1 MTRTRASVLFAG
13 VALFDFVIGQ
23 LQRLAGIETQLVSIV
38 PILLLVIALL
48 TLLLS
53 TKTIVVYGSVIVML
67 LLIVTGIDL
76 LNASLSGTSKVLSLC
91 GALSVAGA
99 LVYLLKAVARS
110 TWMQSRRYT
119 PTSDDPWVSLDKGID
134 PTVESGK
141 EGS

>member
-1 MTRTRASVLFAG
+1 MTRSRASVLFAG
-13 VALFDFVIGQ
+13 VAIFDFVIEQ
-23 LQRLAGIETQLVSIV
+23 LQRLTGIQSEIVSIV
-38 PILLLVIALL
+38 PVLLLVIALL
-48 TLLLS
+48 TLILS
-53 TKTIVVYGSVIVML
+53 SKTIVVYGSVIVMVL
-67 LLIVTGIDL
+67 IIVTGIDL
-76 LNASLSGTSKVLSLC
+76 LNTSLGGTSKVLSLC
-91 GALSVAGA
+91 GGLSVAGT

>member
-1 MTRTRASVLFAG
+1 MTRSRASVLFAG
-13 VALFDFVIGQ
+13 VAIFDFVIEQ
-23 LQRLAGIETQLVSIV
+23 LQRLTGIQSEIVSIV
-38 PILLLVIALL
+38 PVLLLVIALL
-48 TLLLS
+48 TLILS
-53 TKTIVVYGSVIVML
+53 SKAIVVYGSVIVMVL
-67 LLIVTGIDL
+67 IIVTGIDL
-76 LNASLSGTSKVLSLC
+76 LNTSLGGTSMVLSLC
-91 GALSVAGA
+91 GGLSVAGT